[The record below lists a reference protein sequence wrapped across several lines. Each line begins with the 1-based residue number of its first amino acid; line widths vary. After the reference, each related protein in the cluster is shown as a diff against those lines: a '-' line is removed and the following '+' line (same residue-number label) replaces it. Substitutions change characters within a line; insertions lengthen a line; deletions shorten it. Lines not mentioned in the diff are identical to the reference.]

1 MSWRPP
7 AGVLGELVA
16 AALADCEARR
26 KKSPG
31 LQSEVRPRRPSGR
44 FYGAL
49 ADQRAEFPLIC
60 EVKRASPSAGVLR
73 QNADAA
79 ELARRYAEAG
89 ARCISVLT
97 EERRF
102 GGSLG
107 DLRAARRAVALPLLR
122 KDFIVDSYMVAEA
135 AEAGADC
142 VLLIAAAVEPAKL
155 IELAD
160 GAERLGLD
168 VMLELIYPRDL
179 DVLGKR
185 EWRLVGINARDL
197 ETLQVD
203 PSRFAALAPSVRR
216 PGRLLVA
223 ESGIESTRDVERAK
237 SDGAHAVLVGEA
249 LMRAKD
255 PGSLIRSLAS
265 VGRARAS

>member
-1 MSWRPP
+1 VSWRPP

-16 AALADCEARR
+16 AALADCNARR
-26 KKSPG
+26 KNRPG
-31 LQSEVRPRRPSGR
+31 LEREVLPRQSSGR
-44 FYGAL
+44 FRRAL
-49 ADQRAEFPLIC
+49 ADQSAGFPLIC

-73 QNADAA
+73 AEADAA

-97 EERRF
+97 EQRRF
-102 GGSLG
+102 GGSLQ

-122 KDFIVDSYMVAEA
+122 KDFIVDSYMVSEA
-135 AEAGADC
+135 ADAGADC

-155 IELAD
+155 VELAD
-160 GAERLGLD
+160 CAARLGLD
-168 VMLELIYPRDL
+168 VLLELIYPRDL
-179 DVLGKR
+179 DVVGML
-185 EWRLVGINARDL
+185 EWPLVGINARDL
-197 ETLQVD
+197 ETLEVD

-216 PGRLLVA
+216 AGRLLVA
-223 ESGIESTRDVERAK
+223 ESGIESAGDVERVR
-237 SDGAHAVLVGEA
+237 SDGAHAVLIGEA

-265 VGRARAS
+265 AGRARAS